1 MSQTISS
8 LIPSERI
15 AGEVVTPR
23 FLLRVAGLPIEMVD
37 SLCLHESVAWAQA
50 LLRLEEQLRQER
62 QSVVDALHDAV
73 RHYADQP
80 VQRALISLKRDVF
93 NMRVPKNKEATATA
107 LALPELCDTNLSAWL
122 EQLGRRD
129 ELLAEGQSLFET
141 EIAQRR
147 ESFKEAIREPSF
159 RKGLIIAS
167 PSLESDLDHYL
178 KAPATKLNRRLRIVE
193 RAALLYLLRT
203 ACKTSPFSTLGVVAE
218 GVIGD
223 DMPRSSLS
231 TSYRVADMEKR
242 SFVRLNVAI
251 LSRLSNLLL
260 ACEEVWRDLPLRLKE
275 DWEIHDDRI
284 RYLRRTVSI
293 NESAGPQT
301 MDVVKESIFYL
312 PLSPTLRRLL
322 EFLGRHGEGKLG
334 EIAHNLASM
343 DEDADDVPKTEEFL
357 VHLLRL
363 DLLVVPALRVPFYSR
378 DFLSEYA
385 QQLAALDSEKAQ
397 AAAVIL
403 RRVEALVNAY
413 AEAPV
418 EERRTIQKQ
427 IGREVADCYQMFG
440 AEAEHVPHT
449 LLYEDAT
456 LSLPQLGL
464 NAEQWDNRLSSL
476 SQVQDLLPIFD
487 MTVGPRLVMNA
498 FFKIIYGVGQ
508 QCPDVLSF
516 AEVFTQDYYDQYKRA
531 AMRRAQTDADGNLQP
546 SINHFN
552 IPEVNILDG
561 LRQEFAE
568 YLGEE
573 LARTPAGSREMELS
587 KEALSRIAAR
597 VPHNVSRLYSHS
609 FFSQVAETEDGP
621 RLIINRVYSG
631 LTQMFSRFINPLEN
645 GDNDGLELKLRET
658 LEQIQPPGAVFAE
671 LQGGYDTNLNLHPT
685 VTRYEIVC
693 PGDRSSRP
701 VEEQIPLSDLYIE
714 HDAASDTLRLRSTRL
729 GLEII
734 PLYLGFLLPGAL
746 PQLRQVLINFS
757 CPSFSTP
764 YLWVGVQGGPKV
776 GDTIA
781 FYPRIRFDEII
792 LQRGIWKMSPDYLP
806 KRTPMQSDA
815 DYFLALTRWREENG
829 IPRRVFVTP
838 DSYSPRGAQ
847 GKAAK
852 EPTETTETVETQEKP
867 VSKVEDTRD
876 KEADQMIRKPMY
888 VDFENFFSLMLLE
901 RVITKSSA
909 RMVMTEML
917 PSQEQ
922 LWLKHD
928 GGSYVTEFI
937 LEMNKQHGGPHE

>member
-1 MSQTISS
+1 
-8 LIPSERI
+8 
-15 AGEVVTPR
+15 
-23 FLLRVAGLPIEMVD
+23 MVD
-37 SLCLHESVAWAQA
+37 SLCLNESAAWAHTVLQ
-50 LLRLEEQLRQER
+50 LEGQLRQDR
-62 QSVVDALHDAV
+62 QAVVDALHDAV
-73 RHYADQP
+73 RRYADQP
-80 VQRALISLKRDVF
+80 VQRLLISLKRDVF
-93 NMRVPKNKEATATA
+93 NLRTPKNKEATATV
-107 LALPELCDTNLSAWL
+107 LALPELCDTGLGAWL

-129 ELLAEGQSLFET
+129 ELLADGQKLFEA
-141 EIAQRR
+141 EIARRR
-147 ESFKEAIREPSF
+147 ESFKEAISEPSF
-159 RKGLIIAS
+159 RKGLLAAS
-167 PSLESDLDHYL
+167 PSLESDIDHYL
-178 KAPATKLNRRLRIVE
+178 KAPAKKLNRRLRLVE

-218 GVIGD
+218 GVVGD
-223 DMPRSSLS
+223 DVPRSQLS

-242 SFVRLNVAI
+242 SFVRLNVAT
-251 LSRLSNLLL
+251 LSRLSTLLL
-260 ACEEVWRDLPLRLKE
+260 TCEEVRRDLPLRLKE

-301 MDVVKESIFYL
+301 MDTVKESIFYL

-322 EFLGRHGEGKLG
+322 EFLGRHGEGKLSD
-334 EIAHNLASM
+334 IAHNLANM
-343 DEDADDVPKTEEFL
+343 DEDADDVLKIEEFL
-357 VHLLRL
+357 IHLLRL
-363 DLLVVPALRVPFYSR
+363 DLLVVPALRLPLYSH
-378 DFLSEYA
+378 DFLAEYA
-385 QQLAALDSEKAQ
+385 ERLATLDSEKAQ

-403 RRVEALVNAY
+403 RRVETLVNDY
-413 AEAPV
+413 AAAPV
-418 EERRTIQKQ
+418 EARRTIQKQ
-427 IGREVADCYQMFG
+427 IGQEVADCYQLFG
-440 AEAEHVPHT
+440 APVEHVPNT

-456 LSLPQLGL
+456 LSLPQLGI
-464 NAEQWDNRLSSL
+464 NAEQWDDRLASL

-487 MTVGPRLVMNA
+487 MTVQPRLVMNA
-498 FFKIIYGVGQ
+498 FFKIIYGQGQ
-508 QCPDVLSF
+508 QCADVLSF

-552 IPEVNILDG
+552 IPEVNILDE
-561 LRQEFAE
+561 LRQEFAD
-568 YLGEE
+568 YLGAE
-573 LARTPAGSREMELS
+573 LAKTPAGSPEMELS

-597 VPHNVSRLYSHS
+597 VPANVSRLYSHS

-621 RLIINRVYSG
+621 RLVINRIYSG

-645 GDNDGLELKLRET
+645 GGNDGLDVKLRES
-658 LEQIQPPGAVFAE
+658 LEQLQPPGVVFAE

-701 VEEQIPLSDLYIE
+701 VEEQIPISDLYIE
-714 HDAASDTLRLRSTRL
+714 HDPASDMLRLRSQRL

-746 PQLRQVLINFS
+746 PQLRQILINFS

-806 KRTPMQSDA
+806 KRAPMQSDA
-815 DYFLALTRWREENG
+815 DYFLALSRWREENG

-838 DSYSPRGAQ
+838 DSYSPRGAKD
-847 GKAAK
+847 KAAPPPK
-852 EPTETTETVETQEKP
+852 EDEAAPDATPEKEIAETGATPEKAE
-867 VSKVEDTRD
+867 SKAEDTRH

-909 RMVMTEML
+909 RVVMTEML
-917 PSQEQ
+917 PSQKQ
-922 LWLKHD
+922 LWFKHD

-937 LEMNKQHGGPHE
+937 LEMSKQRGGTHE